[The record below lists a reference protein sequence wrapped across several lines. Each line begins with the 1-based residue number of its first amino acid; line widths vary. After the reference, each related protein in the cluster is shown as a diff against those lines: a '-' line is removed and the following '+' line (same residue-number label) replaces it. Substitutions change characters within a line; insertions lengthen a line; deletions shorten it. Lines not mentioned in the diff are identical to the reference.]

1 MDRKQMNLSEMLL
14 TLEEFLTAN
23 LSSFE
28 NRPAILTII
37 EQLKTSNAEIKRL
50 NLSQSVSTEADY
62 AIKETD
68 EEFLIATA
76 VKVSEGLK
84 VIAATNKDERLKIEA
99 QISQWDLSHMRKDN
113 LYVRLKQLYV
123 TALPFVGQ
131 LLPLSISQAE
141 VDSLDTATTKLAKI
155 KPTINTKIA
164 KTTKATSDLGQT
176 IIDINTVVRETLDD
190 LMLEFKLL
198 NPTLYGEYLNS
209 RKINNRTAGRSSKST
224 DLK

>member
-1 MDRKQMNLSEMLL
+1 MNLSEMLQ

-28 NRPAILTII
+28 NRPAILAII
-37 EQLKTSNAEIKRL
+37 EQLRTSNAEIKRL
-50 NLSQSVSTEADY
+50 NLSQSTSTKADF
-62 AIKETD
+62 AIKQTD

-99 QISQWDLSHMRKDN
+99 NTSEWDLSRMRKDD
-113 LYVRLKQLYV
+113 LYVRLQQLHA
-123 TALPFVGQ
+123 TALPFVNQ

-141 VDSLDTATTKLAKI
+141 VDSLNTYTTKLAKV
-155 KPTINTKIA
+155 KPAINTKKA
-164 KTTKATSDLGQT
+164 KISEATSDLGQT
-176 IIDINTVVRETLDD
+176 ITEINTVVRETLDD

>member
-23 LSSFE
+23 LSNFE

-50 NLSQSVSTEADY
+50 NQSQSVSTEADY

-68 EEFLIATA
+68 EKFLIATA

-113 LYVRLKQLYV
+113 LYVRLKQLYS
-123 TALPFVGQ
+123 TALPFVNQ

-141 VDSLDTATTKLAKI
+141 IDSLDTATTKLAKI
-155 KPTINTKIA
+155 KPAINTKIA

-176 IIDINTVVRETLDD
+176 ITDINTAVRETLDD

-198 NPTLYGEYLNS
+198 NPTLYGEYLNA
-209 RKINNRTAGRSSKST
+209 RKINNRTAGRSTKST
-224 DLK
+224 DQK

>member
-1 MDRKQMNLSEMLL
+1 M
-14 TLEEFLTAN
+14 
-23 LSSFE
+23 
-28 NRPAILTII
+28 
-37 EQLKTSNAEIKRL
+37 
-50 NLSQSVSTEADY
+50 
-62 AIKETD
+62 
-68 EEFLIATA
+68 
-76 VKVSEGLK
+76 K

-99 QISQWDLSHMRKDN
+99 KISQWDLSHMRKDN
-113 LYVRLKQLYV
+113 LYIRLQQLHA
-123 TALPFVGQ
+123 TALPFVNQ

-141 VDSLDTATTKLAKI
+141 VDSLDTDTTKLSKI
-155 KPTINTKIA
+155 KPAINTKIA

-176 IIDINTVVRETLDD
+176 ITEINTVVRETLDD

>member
-1 MDRKQMNLSEMLL
+1 MNRSQMNLSEMLQ

-28 NRPAILTII
+28 NRPAILAII
-37 EQLKTSNAEIKRL
+37 EQLRTSNAEIKRL
-50 NLSQSVSTEADY
+50 NLSQSTSTKADF
-62 AIKETD
+62 AIKQTD

-99 QISQWDLSHMRKDN
+99 NTSEWDLSRMRKDD
-113 LYVRLKQLYV
+113 LYVRLQQLHA
-123 TALPFVGQ
+123 TALPFVNQ

-141 VDSLDTATTKLAKI
+141 VDSLNTYTTKLAKV
-155 KPTINTKIA
+155 KPAINTKKA
-164 KTTKATSDLGQT
+164 KISEATSDLGQT
-176 IIDINTVVRETLDD
+176 ITEINTVVRETLDD